1 MRRRPRRSTLVLA
14 MSAALCGGSLFTSCV
29 TRLNL
34 AAVDGSK
41 NFFFEFLNQAAFDLI
56 EDLADTTEE

>member
-1 MRRRPRRSTLVLA
+1 MNTRRSRSTLVLA

-29 TRLNL
+29 TRLNM
-34 AAVDGSK
+34 AAIDGSK
-41 NFFFEFLNQAAFDLI
+41 NFFFGFLNQAATDLI